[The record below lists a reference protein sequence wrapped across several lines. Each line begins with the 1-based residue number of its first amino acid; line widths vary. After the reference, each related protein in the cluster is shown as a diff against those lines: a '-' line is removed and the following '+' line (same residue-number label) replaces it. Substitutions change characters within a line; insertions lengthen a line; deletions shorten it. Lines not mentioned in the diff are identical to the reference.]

1 MLCTIPRE
9 KECIPNLLSIVNAFP
24 HELHF
29 KKKLIY
35 HDLPSSKGILTA

>member
-1 MLCTIPRE
+1 MLYTTPRE

-29 KKKLIY
+29 KKKFID
-35 HDLPSSKGILTA
+35 HDLPSIKGILTA